1 MWFKAYPAPTTWT
14 VIHLRQ
20 IRTTSKLELQGMES
34 SSKQLLTIDR
44 TASSP
49 RVPLNEKPWYSA
61 PSPSSWIYW
70 LMIIAWRPS
79 PLCTLSYPR
88 DSSNRRRGVRALIS
102 ATDKVTITSSL
113 WKVASIY
120 RVAGMRTQWIS
131 CQNTQMPWIKQ
142 VLRRQLLRKRWL
154 MGGSPTSVP
163 MQERGLPSR
172 STRKNMSWQ
181 LERGTK
187 TPLQLPPRM
196 EQVQLER
203 KSQRLIYG
211 RLNKRQRN

>member
-1 MWFKAYPAPTTWT
+1 
-14 VIHLRQ
+14 
-20 IRTTSKLELQGMES
+20 MES